1 MDVNG
6 QADAGLLLL
15 LLVVGLLI
23 TGHAVQ
29 KPLGRLGGNGL
40 ATTATVFMDSSVGR
54 QS

>member
-23 TGHAVQ
+23 IGHAVQ
-29 KPLGRLGGNGL
+29 KPLGWLGGNGL
-40 ATTATVFMDSSVGR
+40 ATTATVCMASSAGC